1 MRMLICLCFLFPTLA
16 ASSQS
21 LYLFAGTYTNMGSNT
36 MAPPKDSTG
45 SKGIYVYRWDAAT
58 GKATLLNHTEGVVNP
73 SYLSASDG
81 HHLYACTDT
90 HMTNAGSLSAFDF
103 DRVSGRLQL
112 INKESSGGD
121 NPVYVSVH
129 SSGRWAVIA
138 NYTGGSLSAFA
149 IQADGSLLPY
159 RQNIGHSGHSV
170 DTARQTKPHVHS
182 VLFSPD
188 ERYLYAQDL
197 GTDEITIYRWKGT
210 VASNTGP
217 LSDAV
222 GRVVLPAGSGPRHL
236 TFHPNGKIAYLV
248 EEMGGSVDVYRYH
261 PESGK
266 LDSLQRIATHVAG
279 AKGPFASADLHV
291 SPDGRFLYV
300 SNRASENTIT
310 IFSIDPATGKLQTV
324 GYQPVFGKEPRNFIL
339 DPSGRYLLVAN
350 QNSNNIVIFRVD
362 RQTGLL
368 QPTGEELPVPSPS
381 CLKLM
386 R

>member
-1 MRMLICLCFLFPTLA
+1 MRMLICLCFLFFALA

-36 MAPPKDSTG
+36 LAPPKDSTG

-58 GKATLLNHTEGVVNP
+58 GKATLLSHTEEVVNP
-73 SYLSASDG
+73 SFLSMAPDG
-81 HHLYACTDT
+81 HHLYACTDSRT
-90 HMTNAGSLSAFDF
+90 TNAGSLSAFDF
-103 DRVSGRLQL
+103 DRVTGRLQL
-112 INKESSGGD
+112 VNKEPSGGD

-129 SSGRWAVIA
+129 SSGRWAAIA

-159 RQNIGHSGHSV
+159 RQSIQHTGHSV

-197 GTDEITIYRWKGT
+197 GTDEITIYRWEGASMADSLLR
-210 VASNTGP
+210 VAG
-217 LSDAV
+217 
-222 GRVVLPAGSGPRHL
+222 VVRLPAGSGPRHL

-248 EEMGGSVDVYRYH
+248 EEMGGCVDVYRYH
-261 PESGK
+261 SESGK
-266 LDSLQRIATHVAG
+266 LDSLQRIASHIAA
-279 AKGPFASADLHV
+279 AKGPFAGADLHV

-310 IFSIDPATGKLQTV
+310 IFSIDPATGRLQTV
-324 GYQPVFGKEPRNFIL
+324 GYQPVFGKEPRNFTL

-381 CLKLM
+381 CLKLV